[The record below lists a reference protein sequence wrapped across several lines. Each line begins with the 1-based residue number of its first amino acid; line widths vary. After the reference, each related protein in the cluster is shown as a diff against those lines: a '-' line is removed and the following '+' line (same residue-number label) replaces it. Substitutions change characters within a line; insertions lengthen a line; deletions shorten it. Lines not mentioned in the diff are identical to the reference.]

1 MRSRPGRLGGV
12 SPSQPSACPVAVP
25 ESPQVLLR
33 AATWRAARSG
43 LDGHLID
50 PRTTR
55 AVPAAEVVQALL
67 AYLRPA
73 LEEHGEW
80 PLVAQLSEALLAR
93 GPSARRQR
101 AALSGGRSVA
111 AVVAD
116 LAAETT
122 AG

>member
-1 MRSRPGRLGGV
+1 VTAAHADATPGDR
-12 SPSQPSACPVAVP
+12 QRAAAVP

-50 PRTTR
+50 PRTIS
-55 AVPAAEVVQALL
+55 AVPAADLVQALL
-67 AYLRPA
+67 VHVRPV
-73 LEEHGEW
+73 LEERGEW
-80 PLVAQLSEALLAR
+80 DVVVQLSEALLAR

-101 AALSGGRSVA
+101 AVLQRGGSLADLVA
-111 AVVAD
+111 G